1 MSVVAEQVAHELH
14 DSAAISN
21 SCHTNLWFGVHAI
34 DVL

>member
-1 MSVVAEQVAHELH
+1 VVAAQVAHELH

-21 SCHTNLWFGVHAI
+21 SCHISLWFGVHTI